1 MSMSVLPKVLSSIRK
16 QDVRKFM
23 CIVYVYDLIFWARNE
38 DDIHDLEMEFQ
49 ELCVELEQEDGASIF
64 LGVTLK
70 QDLNTGL
77 IDIKQTGIN

>member
-38 DDIHDLEMEFQ
+38 DDIHDLTMKLR
-49 ELCVELEQEDGASIF
+49 ELGADLEQDDDASGF
-64 LGVTLK
+64 LRVNLER
-70 QDLNTGL
+70 
-77 IDIKQTGIN
+77 